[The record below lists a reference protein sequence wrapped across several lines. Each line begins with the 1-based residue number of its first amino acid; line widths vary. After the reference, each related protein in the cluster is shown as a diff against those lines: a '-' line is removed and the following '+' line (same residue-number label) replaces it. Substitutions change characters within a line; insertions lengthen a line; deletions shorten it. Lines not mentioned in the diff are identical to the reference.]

1 MVEYQSVERNAV
13 MKNKT
18 VEGVRIVRI
27 NKTVAVF
34 VALMLAAALLSA
46 CDGAAGDAGG
56 ISGTAG
62 QGGQKNGGG
71 TSSVEITKDAEDALA
86 AAAADDSAATD
97 ETADGT
103 AVEDGTADAPVSHS
117 FEAASADP
125 DDLLVVGDKMFV
137 GQMNDIYL
145 NPDDYL
151 GRTIRYEG
159 FFTWFDNE
167 ETGQRY
173 YCLVRNGPGCCGY
186 DSLVG
191 FEVDWSGEQPENDD
205 WCEVE
210 GAIDTYQEDGLDYIV
225 IRAASLEVL
234 PYRGL
239 DTVAQ

>member
-1 MVEYQSVERNAV
+1 
-13 MKNKT
+13 MKNKKVKGLGT
-18 VEGVRIVRI
+18 MRVI
-27 NKTVAVF
+27 KSL
-34 VALMLAAALLSA
+34 ALFAALVVAAALLSA
-46 CDGAAGDAGG
+46 CEGAASGG
-56 ISGTAG
+56 GGLSQAAG

-71 TSSVEITKDAEDALA
+71 TSSVEISRDDEGVPDAGDASDA
-86 AAAADDSAATD
+86 A
-97 ETADGT
+97 ADGT
-103 AVEDGTADAPVSHS
+103 AAEDGAAVADGASDAPVSHS
-117 FEAASADP
+117 FAAASSDP
-125 DDLLVVGDKMFV
+125 DDLIVVGDKMFV

-191 FEVDWSGEQPENDD
+191 FEVDWSGEQPEDDD

-210 GAIDTYQEDGLDYIV
+210 GAIDTYEEDGLDYIV
-225 IRAASLEVL
+225 IRADSLEVL
-234 PYRGL
+234 PYRGN
-239 DTVAQ
+239 DTVTQ